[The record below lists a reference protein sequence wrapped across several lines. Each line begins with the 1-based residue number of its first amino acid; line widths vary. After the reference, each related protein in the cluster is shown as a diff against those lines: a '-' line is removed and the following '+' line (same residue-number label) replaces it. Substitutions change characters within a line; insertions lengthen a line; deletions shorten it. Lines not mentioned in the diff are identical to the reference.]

1 MASRDVS
8 TGSKFKELGNGLRA
22 VLMGITA
29 LVLMGLV
36 AACGSSSSA
45 SPSAAGSNTAD
56 GGSSGTEVRL
66 GFFPNVNHAPA
77 LIGVQDGAFAAA
89 LKPLGATVKPT
100 LFNAGPEAVTAL
112 FSDSLDIAYIGPNPT
127 VNAFVESKG
136 DAVRVIAGAASG
148 GAALVVKPGI
158 NSAADL
164 KGKTLATPQ
173 LGNTQDVA
181 LRYWLKQQGITT
193 NKDGGGDVSIKPQS
207 NSEGLTAYGSGQIDG
222 AWVPEP
228 WVSEYVKK
236 GAKVLVNENSL
247 WPDGKFVTTNV
258 IVRTKFL
265 AEHPD
270 LVAAFLSGHVATL
283 KTIAANPAKAQAD
296 TIAALKEQTGKAP
309 AADVVASAWKQITF
323 TPDPLQAT
331 LVASAQHAI
340 DVGLLSKEEFEGA
353 GDPAKLYDLAP
364 LNKVLTA
371 NGQPTVS

>member
-1 MASRDVS
+1 MASGDAA
-8 TGSKFKELGNGLRA
+8 TNTTLKEVGGRLRA
-22 VLMGITA
+22 VLMAITA
-29 LVLMGLV
+29 IVLVGLV

-45 SPSAAGSNTAD
+45 SPGGSDAAG

-77 LIGVQDGAFAAA
+77 LIGAQEGTFAAA

-136 DAVRVIAGAASG
+136 EAVRVIAGAASG

-158 NSAADL
+158 NSAAEL

-265 AEHPD
+265 QEHPD

-283 KTIAANPAKAQAD
+283 KTIVADPGKAQAD
-296 TIAALKEQTGKAP
+296 TIASLQELTGKAP

-323 TPDPLQAT
+323 TSDPLQAT

-340 DVGLLSKEEFEGA
+340 EVGLLNPEEFDGA
-353 GDPAKLYDLAP
+353 GDPTQLYDLEP
-364 LNKVLTA
+364 LNKVLTS